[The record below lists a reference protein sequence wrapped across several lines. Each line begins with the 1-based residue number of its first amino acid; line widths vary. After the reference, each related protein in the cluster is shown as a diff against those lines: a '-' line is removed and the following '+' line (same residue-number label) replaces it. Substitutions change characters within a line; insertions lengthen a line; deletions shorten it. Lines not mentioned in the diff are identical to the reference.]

1 MYIDIYSV
9 IPDLIRPAGDR
20 CTLPYKFNNAEYWI
34 FHWSAYDL
42 SVYWLRLNILLVEKN
57 KKSVVPHPPTFPP
70 KKKEKIRFDQ
80 FSVCQKWST
89 LNTSLQQLG
98 SSQERYLLFWKAVFK
113 GNCTRNVDSCN
124 CIDKIKCR
132 LNFLKNSCTCTGI
145 NLQ

>member
-9 IPDLIRPAGDR
+9 IPDLMRPAGDL
-20 CTLPYKFNNAEYWI
+20 CTLPYKFNNAEYFSLVSLWFI
-34 FHWSAYDL
+34 C
-42 SVYWLRLNILLVEKN
+42 ILIKAEHFIGWKEL
-57 KKSVVPHPPTFPP
+57 KKSVVPHLPTFPP
-70 KKKEKIRFDQ
+70 KKKEKIRCDQ

-89 LNTSLQQLG
+89 VNTSLQQLG